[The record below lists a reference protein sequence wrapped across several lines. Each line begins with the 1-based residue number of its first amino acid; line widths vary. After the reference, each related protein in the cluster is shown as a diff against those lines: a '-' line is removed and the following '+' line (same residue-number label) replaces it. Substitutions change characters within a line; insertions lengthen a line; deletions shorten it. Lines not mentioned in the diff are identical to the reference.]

1 MCNTS
6 NPTKLDN
13 VYTVKKMSPFV
24 SLLFVHWPEGQKEVV
39 TASANS
45 KNGFYF
51 YLKDPRLFT
60 EVILKNNHEVLSST
74 RFVENMYKTVSH
86 FDCMSSVFLKMESQ
100 NRYHLL
106 SKMLLHNYQGEH
118 NSISYE
124 NNWYTF

>member
-1 MCNTS
+1 M
-6 NPTKLDN
+6 
-13 VYTVKKMSPFV
+13 
-24 SLLFVHWPEGQKEVV
+24 V

-60 EVILKNNHEVLSST
+60 EVILKNNHEVLAST
-74 RFVENMYKTVSH
+74 RFAVNMYKTASH
-86 FDCMSSVFLKMESQ
+86 FDCMYSVFLKMESQ

-106 SKMLLHNYQGEH
+106 SKMLLHNYQEDH
-118 NSISYE
+118 NGITYE